1 LVIYKT
7 PSVLIKN
14 TITILSLNQTTAS
27 MKSVKESEKNVQ
39 KHSYLSELYTPTRSK
54 EQHFP
59 SVDGGK
65 KESEAAPVT
74 KKNSVDAENYLNL
87 IG

>member
-1 LVIYKT
+1 
-7 PSVLIKN
+7 
-14 TITILSLNQTTAS
+14 

-59 SVDGGK
+59 SVDGGR
-65 KESEAAPVT
+65 KESEVALVT